1 MWIKR
6 QEYCLYFN
14 INELK
19 GIKIYTNI
27 FNMHSIQIKL
37 NNRKITFC
45 KSKHYEVIYNIFELI
60 IDSISKNNAISLDI
74 PYYIKDD
81 LILK

>member
-19 GIKIYTNI
+19 EIKIFTNI
-27 FNMHSIQIKL
+27 FNIYSIKIKL
-37 NNRKITFC
+37 NNRRYTFC
-45 KSKHYEVIYNIFELI
+45 KSKHYDIIYNIFELI
-60 IDSISKNNAISLDI
+60 ISSIEKNNAISLDI
-74 PYYIKDD
+74 PYYIK
-81 LILK
+81 K